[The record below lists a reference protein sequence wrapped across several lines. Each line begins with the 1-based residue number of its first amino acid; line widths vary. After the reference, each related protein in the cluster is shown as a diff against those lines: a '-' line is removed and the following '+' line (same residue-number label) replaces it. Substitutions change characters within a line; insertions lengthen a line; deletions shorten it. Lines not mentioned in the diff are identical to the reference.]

1 MRYFDM
7 TDLYTIETMSMN
19 EYQIRMEAAQLKR
32 LDQRELNAELA
43 WQRQIVQ
50 STKGDKHP
58 RPVFDSFDKFFGND
72 FKNSEAQIKRNFN
85 ADVYTVQK
93 SKQMTIRQRQQRLN
107 HSRGKE
113 DGNG

>member
-72 FKNSEAQIKRNFN
+72 FKNSEAQIKRSFN

-113 DGNG
+113 DDNG